1 MVIDNW
7 FLVLD
12 RGQRSGPESMAGRS
26 HRTSACGVASP
37 PAGKNVSVVIDNL
50 KLGPKQ
56 MDSMLFGTRIT
67 IAMVIIW
74 CTVMSPGGMEL
85 LSNDKQY

>member
-1 MVIDNW
+1 M
-7 FLVLD
+7 
-12 RGQRSGPESMAGRS
+12 P
-26 HRTSACGVASP
+26 
-37 PAGKNVSVVIDNL
+37 GKNVSVVIDNL

-74 CTVMSPGGMEL
+74 CTVISPGGMEF